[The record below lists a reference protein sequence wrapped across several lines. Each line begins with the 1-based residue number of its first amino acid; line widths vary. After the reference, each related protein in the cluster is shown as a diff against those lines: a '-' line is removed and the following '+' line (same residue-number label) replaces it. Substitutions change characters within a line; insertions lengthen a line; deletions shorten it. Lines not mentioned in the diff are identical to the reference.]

1 MAPVDPFTAYI
12 AVVAVIVIA
21 LVIISFFVKSKKKE
35 KKNERQ
41 DQRPVAARRGAN
53 NAPAGVV
60 RRRAPRR
67 GRMQQQR
74 YDDSDAGSDTSDID
88 VDGEDG
94 TFQFEDVRPA
104 GKGKKWE
111 AKQQAKAERKE
122 QRLLMEEEREEKKKR
137 EQLLEK
143 QRKEQEEKE
152 KAENKIKEE
161 EERLRKEEEE
171 KREHE
176 EYLKL
181 KESFIVED
189 EGEADQEADL
199 SSQSLL
205 QEFID
210 HIKTSKV
217 VMLEDLASHFKIRT
231 QDAID
236 RVQDLVAEGRLTGV
250 IDDRGKFIY
259 ITVEELQTIAKHI
272 KQHGRI
278 SIIELAESSNRLIN
292 LNPDTTSLSS
302 SQAAEVSA

>member
-12 AVVAVIVIA
+12 AVVAVIAVA
-21 LVIISFFVKSKKKE
+21 LVIISVFLKTRKKD
-35 KKNERQ
+35 KKNEQQ
-41 DQRPVAARRGAN
+41 DQRPVAGRRGGEN
-53 NAPAGVV
+53 VPPGGV

-67 GRMQQQR
+67 GRMQQR
-74 YDDSDAGSDTSDID
+74 NNDSDAGSDSSDLD
-88 VDGEDG
+88 VEGEDG
-94 TFQFEDVRPA
+94 TFKFEDVRPS

-111 AKQQAKAERKE
+111 AKQQAKAEKKE
-122 QRLLMEEEREEKKKR
+122 QRLMMEEEREEKKKR

-143 QRKEQEEKE
+143 QRKEEEERE

-161 EERLRKEEEE
+161 EEKIRKEEEE
-171 KREHE
+171 KRENE

-189 EGEADQEADL
+189 EGEADLEADL
-199 SSQSLL
+199 NSQSLL

-236 RVQDLVAEGRLTGV
+236 RVHDLVAEGRLTGV

-272 KQHGRI
+272 KQHGRV
-278 SIIELAESSNRLIN
+278 SIVELAESSNRLIN

>member
-12 AVVAVIVIA
+12 CVVGVIVAA
-21 LVIISFFVKSKKKE
+21 LVIISVFLKTKKKD
-35 KKNERQ
+35 KKDEQQ
-41 DQRPVAARRGAN
+41 DRPVAGRRGGEN
-53 NAPAGVV
+53 VPPGGRGV

-67 GRMQQQR
+67 GRMQQR
-74 YDDSDAGSDTSDID
+74 STDSDAESDESDID

-94 TFQFEDVRPA
+94 TFKFEDARPA

-111 AKQQAKAERKE
+111 AKQMAKAERKE
-122 QRLLMEEEREEKKKR
+122 QRLAMEEEREEKKKR
-137 EQLLEK
+137 EQLREK
-143 QRKEQEEKE
+143 QRKEEEEREKE
-152 KAENKIKEE
+152 EQKIREE
-161 EERLRKEEEE
+161 EERIRKEEQE

-176 EYLKL
+176 EYLKI

-189 EGEADQEADL
+189 EGEADLEADL
-199 SSQSLL
+199 NSQSLL

-236 RVQDLVAEGRLTGV
+236 RIQELVAEGRLTGV

-259 ITVEELQTIAKHI
+259 ITMDELQSIAKHI

-278 SIIELAESSNRLIN
+278 SIVELADSSNRLIN
-292 LNPDTTSLSS
+292 LNTESLPS

>member
-1 MAPVDPFTAYI
+1 MAPVDPFTVYISVI
-12 AVVAVIVIA
+12 AVIAIA
-21 LVIISFFVKSKKKE
+21 LVIISIILKTKKKDN
-35 KKNERQ
+35 KNEQQGPRPGAVRQ
-41 DQRPVAARRGAN
+41 EVDNVPG
-53 NAPAGVV
+53 GV

-67 GRMQQQR
+67 GRMQR
-74 YDDSDAGSDTSDID
+74 RRNDDSDGEGDDSDLD

-94 TFQFEDVRPA
+94 TFKFEDVLPA

-122 QRLLMEEEREEKKKR
+122 QRLMMEEEREEKKKR
-137 EQLLEK
+137 EKLLEK
-143 QRKEQEEKE
+143 QRKEEEDRQ
-152 KAENKIKEE
+152 KAEDKIKEE
-161 EERLRKEEEE
+161 EEKLLKEEEE
-171 KREHE
+171 RREHE
-176 EYLKL
+176 EYLKI

-189 EGEADQEADL
+189 EGEADLEADL
-199 SSQSLL
+199 NSQSLL
-205 QEFID
+205 QEFIE

-259 ITVEELQTIAKHI
+259 ITVEELQTIAKYI
-272 KQHGRI
+272 KQHGRV
-278 SIIELAESSNRLIN
+278 SITELAESSNRLIN